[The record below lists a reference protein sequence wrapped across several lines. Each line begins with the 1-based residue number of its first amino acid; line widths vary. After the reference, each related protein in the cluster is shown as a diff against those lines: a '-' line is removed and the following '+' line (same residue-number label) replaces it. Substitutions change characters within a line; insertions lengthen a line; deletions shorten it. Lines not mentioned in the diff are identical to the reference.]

1 MDDALYIA
9 ATGMQAH
16 QRSVETIANNLA
28 NMSTPGYKKSR
39 VNFADMVYRNLAPSV
54 SGLDQPNAAPAWAGT
69 GVTIA
74 SLAKVYS
81 QGEVK
86 QTGRPMDVAI
96 NGEGFIEANAEDGSL
111 VYGRG
116 GTLSVDKD
124 GMLCLADGY
133 PIRPAI
139 HVGTDAAAI
148 SIAHDGTVQ
157 VNPRDGGTP
166 FEAGR
171 IDLVRFADQSGLVG
185 LGNNL
190 YRASEQ
196 SGDAIPY
203 RTGEDGVGTLAQ
215 GYVESSNVNLA
226 EEMINLTIAQRAY
239 ESSVKVIQ
247 AADEML
253 AMSNNLRK

>member
-157 VNPRDGGTP
+157 VNPRDGSTP

>member
-28 NMSTPGYKKSR
+28 NISTPGYKKSR
-39 VNFADMVYRNLAPSV
+39 VNFADMVYRNLAPTPP
-54 SGLDQPNAAPAWAGT
+54 GLDQPNAAPAWLGT

-81 QGEVK
+81 QGEIK
-86 QTGRPMDVAI
+86 QTGRAMDVAI
-96 NGEGFIEANAEDGSL
+96 NGEGFIEASAEDGAL

-133 PIRPAI
+133 PINPPI
-139 HVGTDAAAI
+139 HVGTGAAAI
-148 SIAHDGTVQ
+148 TIGKDGTVQ
-157 VNPRDGGTP
+157 VTPSDGAAP

-171 IDLVRFADQSGLVG
+171 IDLVRFADQAGLVG

-196 SGDAIPY
+196 SGDAIAY
-203 RTGEDGVGTLAQ
+203 RTAEDGAGSLAQ
-215 GYVESSNVNLA
+215 GYVESSNVSLA
-226 EEMINLTIAQRAY
+226 EEMVNLTIAQRAY
-239 ESSVKVIQ
+239 ESSIKVIQ